1 MKFFR
6 EYYQYISLAL
16 YAILFV
22 WCVIYEQRTGRFGG
36 EGFLL
41 IAIPFA
47 VYILTR
53 KEVDAGENKD

>member
-22 WCVIYEQRTGRFGG
+22 CCVVYEQRTGRFGG
-36 EGFLL
+36 EGLLL
-41 IAIPFA
+41 IAIPFLG
-47 VYILTR
+47 YIVTR
-53 KEVDAGENKD
+53 KEVDDHED